1 VGALEAA
8 GRRVWWDHHIEGGAA
23 FAREIEAALRDAAA
37 VIVVWSRSSV
47 DSDWVRDE
55 AAVGR
60 DRRRLVPIRLDDA
73 AAPLGFR
80 QYQAIGFESWDG
92 RSEADPF
99 QSLLRALDRISLGG
113 SEPAAVAGATGLAE
127 RTRSPSRRLLL
138 AGAVAVPAV
147 TAGIWFGRGWL
158 TTTAS
163 APANSI
169 AVLPFANLSADPA
182 QDYFSD
188 GLTGELIDALA
199 SIPGLQVA
207 GRISSASFKD
217 SKAGPAEIARRL
229 SVSTLL
235 DGSVQR
241 DGDRVRISAE
251 LIDPA
256 SGYERWAKNYD
267 HDLRDVLATQTNIAQ
282 AVAGELQVKLLGR
295 DVARLQ
301 AAGTSAPVANDAYLE
316 GLRLFQQGGGESV
329 YRQALAQFDAAVA
342 ADPGFAVAHAA
353 RARVL
358 LTLADEFSGPAAQQQ
373 AGAQALAAAHKAVA
387 LAPDLAETQ
396 ATLGNALANILLD
409 FAGARAA
416 YARALATG
424 PGQAGVLY
432 RVGLFQC
439 WIGDFGAGL
448 PAVRRAATLDPL
460 NPAAFAA
467 LGRGLLA
474 ARRWVEAIAALR
486 QALALSPGRNAV
498 HGYIGEALMQQG
510 DLTGAQREYAA
521 EPVDHLRLMGQAIT
535 LHRAGQTAAAEA
547 AFNELVADPN
557 DVVLYEQAQVFA
569 QWGQPERAFAALD
582 AAVKARDDGLVLLNT
597 DSMIDPLRQ
606 DLRLAALRRKLG
618 LA

>member
-1 VGALEAA
+1 MGALEAA

-113 SEPAAVAGATGLAE
+113 SEPAAIAGATGLAE

-217 SKAGPAEIARRL
+217 SKAGPAEIE
-229 SVSTLL
+229 
-235 DGSVQR
+235 
-241 DGDRVRISAE
+241 I
-251 LIDPA
+251 
-256 SGYERWAKNYD
+256 
-267 HDLRDVLATQTNIAQ
+267 
-282 AVAGELQVKLLGR
+282 GR
-295 DVARLQ
+295 
-301 AAGTSAPVANDAYLE
+301 
-316 GLRLFQQGGGESV
+316 
-329 YRQALAQFDAAVA
+329 
-342 ADPGFAVAHAA
+342 AH
-353 RARVL
+353 V
-358 LTLADEFSGPAAQQQ
+358 
-373 AGAQALAAAHKAVA
+373 
-387 LAPDLAETQ
+387 
-396 ATLGNALANILLD
+396 
-409 FAGARAA
+409 
-416 YARALATG
+416 
-424 PGQAGVLY
+424 
-432 RVGLFQC
+432 
-439 WIGDFGAGL
+439 
-448 PAVRRAATLDPL
+448 
-460 NPAAFAA
+460 
-467 LGRGLLA
+467 
-474 ARRWVEAIAALR
+474 
-486 QALALSPGRNAV
+486 
-498 HGYIGEALMQQG
+498 
-510 DLTGAQREYAA
+510 
-521 EPVDHLRLMGQAIT
+521 
-535 LHRAGQTAAAEA
+535 
-547 AFNELVADPN
+547 
-557 DVVLYEQAQVFA
+557 
-569 QWGQPERAFAALD
+569 
-582 AAVKARDDGLVLLNT
+582 
-597 DSMIDPLRQ
+597 
-606 DLRLAALRRKLG
+606 
-618 LA
+618 